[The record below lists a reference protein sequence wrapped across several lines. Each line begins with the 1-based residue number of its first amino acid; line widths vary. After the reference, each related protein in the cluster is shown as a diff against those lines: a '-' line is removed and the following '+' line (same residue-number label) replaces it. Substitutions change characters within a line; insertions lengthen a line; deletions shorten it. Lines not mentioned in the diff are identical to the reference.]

1 MASTFIT
8 PGLSEEHVAL
18 RQMVRDFVEQRVI
31 PGASERDHEDIY
43 PEELLPELAELGL
56 FGFTVSEEF
65 GGSDL
70 DYVSYGVIFEELA
83 RGQMSLASLVYTN
96 TSGGYL
102 IDKFGTQSQKERFL
116 PGIVSG
122 ERMSGIAMTEPST
135 GSDLKEIKLT
145 ARREGENY
153 ILNGSKIF
161 ITHGRRANPLV
172 VMVKTDHTI
181 EPAHR
186 GGISLMLLE
195 QGTPG
200 LSYGSDFKKLGHRG
214 LELAELVFENAV
226 VPAEN
231 LLGDVEGKGFYQMMA
246 ALDRGRIYMAAAS
259 TGMAKAAL
267 EQALAYATQ
276 RETFGKP
283 LSDRQAIQIKL
294 ANIAMTI
301 EASRLLY
308 INAAHQTMAD
318 GRASGAS
325 AMAKVFATESG
336 LQATYDAMTILGG
349 SGYIKEYPVE
359 RFFRDSALMPIG
371 EGSNDV
377 LRFIVAKELVAGMKK

>member
-1 MASTFIT
+1 MASRFIT
-8 PGLSEEHVAL
+8 PGLEDEHVAL
-18 RQMVRDFVEQRVI
+18 REMVRDFVDRRVV
-31 PGASERDHEDIY
+31 PGASERDRGDIY
-43 PEELLPELAELGL
+43 PDELIPELAELGL
-56 FGFTVSEEF
+56 FGFTISEEF
-65 GGSDL
+65 GGSDA

-102 IDKFGTQSQKERFL
+102 IDKFGTQAQKERHL
-116 PGIVSG
+116 PGIVAG

-135 GSDLKEIKLT
+135 GSDLKQIKLT
-145 ARREGENY
+145 ARRDGDHY
-153 ILNGSKIF
+153 VLNGSKIF
-161 ITHGRRANPLV
+161 ITHGRRADPLV
-172 VMVKTDHTI
+172 VMVKTDPTI

-186 GGISLMLLE
+186 GGISLMLVE
-195 QGTPG
+195 RGTPG
-200 LSYGSDFKKLGHRG
+200 LSYGNDFEKLGHKG
-214 LELAELVFENAV
+214 LELAELVFQDAI

-231 LLGDVEGKGFYQMMA
+231 LLGGVEGTGFQQMMA

-259 TGMAKAAL
+259 TGMAQACL
-267 EQALAYATQ
+267 EQALTYASQ

-294 ANIAMTI
+294 ANMATTI

-308 INAAHQTMAD
+308 INAAHRTKAE

-325 AMAKVFATESG
+325 AMAKIFATENG
-336 LQATYDAMTILGG
+336 LQVTYDAMQILGG
-349 SGYIKEYPVE
+349 SGYIKEFPIE

-371 EGSNDV
+371 EGSNDI
-377 LRFIVAKELVAGMKK
+377 LRFVLAKELVANLR

>member
-1 MASTFIT
+1 MASKYIT
-8 PGLSEEHVAL
+8 PGLDEEHVAL
-18 RQMVRDFVEQRVI
+18 REMVRDFVDQRVI
-31 PGASERDHEDIY
+31 PGAGERDRGDIY

-56 FGFTVSEEF
+56 FGFTISEEF
-65 GGSDL
+65 GGSDA
-70 DYVSYGVIFEELA
+70 DYMSYGVIFEELA

-102 IDKFGTQSQKERFL
+102 IDKFGTQAQKEKFL
-116 PGIVSG
+116 PGIVAG

-135 GSDLKEIKLT
+135 GSDLKQIKLT
-145 ARREGENY
+145 ARREGDHY
-153 ILNGSKIF
+153 VLNGSKIF
-161 ITHGRRANPLV
+161 ITHGRRANPLLL
-172 VMVKTDHTI
+172 MVKTDPTI

-195 QGTPG
+195 HDTPG
-200 LSYGSDFKKLGHRG
+200 LSYGKDFEKLGHRG
-214 LELAELVFENAV
+214 LELAELVFENAII
-226 VPAEN
+226 PAEN
-231 LLGDVEGKGFYQMMA
+231 LLGEEEGKGFYQMMA

-259 TGMAKAAL
+259 TGMAQASL
-267 EQALAYATQ
+267 EQALSYASQ

-294 ANIAMTI
+294 ADMATTI

-308 INAAHQTMAD
+308 INAARKTMAE

-325 AMAKVFATESG
+325 AMAKIFATENG
-336 LQATYDAMTILGG
+336 LKVTYDAMQILGG
-349 SGYIKEYPVE
+349 SGYIKEFPVE
-359 RFFRDSALMPIG
+359 RYFRDSALMPIG

-377 LRFIVAKELVAGMKK
+377 LRFVLAKELVAGLK